1 MKFNEEI
8 YYFGIDIGAVS
19 VKLGLITSAANQ
31 DVVQRMIASQPDLFE
46 PVHLVPGQPCGSML
60 LLVTRYRRTWG
71 EPMRAANELLTA
83 VLAAL
88 PAEAKLA
95 LLATG
100 AGGKSLAQIW
110 NLPYQNE
117 FRAIA
122 RSVGFLHPEIK
133 TVLEMG
139 GDSSKMMILRTDAAA
154 TGVLDYEVNGD
165 CAAGTGSF
173 LDQQASRLL
182 YPIEDV
188 GDVVISAGLPATIAG
203 RCSVFAKSDM
213 IHAQQK
219 GYQPPEILKG
229 LCEAVVRNFKGTII
243 KGKTIV
249 PPVAFIGG
257 VAANKGIVQ
266 ALREILN
273 FDERD
278 LIVPQFYNWMPAL
291 GAALLLMEQPA
302 DVKNGHYW
310 KNLLS
315 LYKVPPRRFDRLPP
329 LNKERLIRLQAEPA
343 ATIFP
348 QPNSKIPV
356 FLGIDIGSVTTKLAV
371 IDSQGRVLKGIYTKT
386 RARPIEVVKN
396 GLREIERELGAI
408 VAIQGVGTTGSGR
421 ELIGKLV
428 GADVI
433 NDEITAHKTGA
444 IHISRLHSENKVDTI
459 FDIGGQDSKFIALED
474 GVVVDFTMN
483 EACAAGTGSFL
494 EEQAERLGINIQD
507 EFADLAFGSTQPLR
521 LGERCT
527 VFMEK
532 EITPYLQQGADKK
545 DIVAGLAYSIVT
557 NYLNRVVRGRRIGQV
572 IYFQGGTAYNEAVAA
587 AFSMILQ
594 REIIVPP
601 FNGIL
606 GAIGA
611 ALLAREK
618 IQRTNGPTRFRGFD
632 LDQIPYQ
639 LRSFTCKGCSNFC
652 DIQEFRVEGNTTY
665 WGDKCTDRYRQAKK
679 SEQEPIIP
687 DLLAQR
693 QALLLHH
700 SPENPHPI
708 GRIGLGRSMYFYEL
722 FPFWQSYF
730 AELGVELV
738 LSDDTNRQ
746 IVNQGVES
754 RVAEPCFPIT
764 IALGHAVNL
773 MAKGVDFILVPNI
786 VDAET
791 QFPETNSF
799 FCPWGQTLCFVVKAT
814 PRFESYR
821 DRILAP
827 TIRFRQGLD
836 AVKQQMHPLAKQLG
850 IRSRQSDRALEIAYA
865 SWRSFQQRLK
875 RLGAEAI
882 QMLLEKNE
890 KAIVLLGRTYN
901 IYDKM
906 ANLNLPMKLRQHY
919 GINLLPL
926 DFLPIEGIDIA
937 DLNDNMYWNYGR
949 KILQAARW
957 SSQYPNFHLI
967 YITNFKC
974 GPDSY
979 IKHYVRQAAQKPL
992 LTLQFDEHSNDAG
1005 ILTRCEA
1012 YLHSKGFLK

>member
-1 MKFNEEI
+1 MTFNEET
-8 YYFGIDIGAVS
+8 YYLGIDVGAVS
-19 VKLGLITSAANQ
+19 VKMGLITSAANR
-31 DVVQRMIASQPDLFE
+31 DVVQRILESQPGLFE
-46 PVHLVPGQPCGSML
+46 PAYFENQVSGNTALI
-60 LLVTRYRRTWG
+60 LVTRYRRTWG
-71 EPMRAANELLTA
+71 EPIRAANDLLAA
-83 VLAAL
+83 VLGAL
-88 PAEAKLA
+88 PAESKTAIM
-95 LLATG
+95 ATG
-100 AGGKSLAQIW
+100 AGGKSLSQLL

-133 TVLEMG
+133 SVLELG
-139 GDSSKMMILRTDAAA
+139 GDCSKMMILRSDGAA

-182 YPIEDV
+182 YSIEDV
-188 GDVVISAGLPATIAG
+188 GDVVIRAGKPATIAG

-219 GYQPPEILKG
+219 GFQPPEILKG
-229 LCEAVVRNFKGTII
+229 LCQAVVRNFKGTII

-249 PPVAFIGG
+249 PPVALIGG

-266 ALREILN
+266 ALREILDLN
-273 FDERD
+273 EHE
-278 LIVPQFYNWMPAL
+278 LIVPRFYNWMPAL
-291 GAALLLMEQPA
+291 GAALLLIEQQSCVQSA
-302 DVKNGHYW
+302 AHW
-310 KNLLS
+310 LNLLQHRS
-315 LYKVPPRRFDRLPP
+315 APPRRFDRLPP
-329 LNKERLIRLQAEPA
+329 LNRERLIRLEVDHTATIPLHPA
-343 ATIFP
+343 A
-348 QPNSKIPV
+348 KIPV

-371 IDSQGRVLKGIYTKT
+371 MDTAGRVLKGIYTKT
-386 RARPIEVVKN
+386 QARPIEVVKN
-396 GLREIERELGAI
+396 GLREIERELGQVI
-408 VAIQGVGTTGSGR
+408 EIQGVGTTGSGR

-444 IHISRLHSENKVDTI
+444 LHISHLHSEQMVDTI

-474 GVVVDFTMN
+474 GIVVDFTMN

-494 EEQAERLGINIQD
+494 EEQAERLGISIQD
-507 EFADLAFGSTQPLR
+507 EFAKLAFASTQPIR

-532 EITPYLQQGADKK
+532 EITPYMQQGADKR
-545 DIVAGLAYSIVT
+545 DIVAGLAYSIVA

-572 IYFQGGTAYNEAVAA
+572 VYFQGGTAYNDAVAA
-587 AFSMILQ
+587 AFSMVLQ
-594 REIIVPP
+594 RDIIVPP

-611 ALLAREK
+611 ALLAQEK
-618 IQRTNGPTRFRGFD
+618 IQRTNECTRFRGFN
-632 LDQIPYQ
+632 LDQISYQ
-639 LRSFTCKGCSNFC
+639 LRSFGCKGCSNFC
-652 DIQEFRVEGNTTY
+652 DIQEFLVEGNKTY

-679 SEQEPIIP
+679 VDREPIIP
-687 DLLAQR
+687 DLIAKR
-693 QALLLHH
+693 QALLF
-700 SPENPHPI
+700 ENLSANPNPS

-722 FPFWQSYF
+722 FPFWQAYF
-730 AELGVELV
+730 ADLGFEIV
-738 LSDDTNRQ
+738 LSDETNRQ
-746 IVNQGVES
+746 IINQGVES

-773 MAKGVDFILVPNI
+773 MEKGVDFLLVPNV

-814 PRFESYR
+814 PRYESYR
-821 DRILAP
+821 DKILAP
-827 TIRFRQGLD
+827 TIRFRQGMD
-836 AVKQQMHPLAKQLG
+836 AVKKQMHPLAKQLG
-850 IRSRQSDRALEIAYA
+850 VSRHHSDRAIEKAYL

-875 RLGAEAI
+875 HWGEEAL
-882 QMLLEKNE
+882 QVLQANNE
-890 KAIVLLGRTYN
+890 KAIILLGRTYN

-906 ANLNLPMKLRQHY
+906 VNLNVPMKLRQQY
-919 GINLLPL
+919 GINLIPL

-957 SSQYPNFHLI
+957 SSRYPNFHLI

-1005 ILTRCEA
+1005 IMTRCEA

>member
-1 MKFNEEI
+1 MTP
-8 YYFGIDIGAVS
+8 
-19 VKLGLITSAANQ
+19 L
-31 DVVQRMIASQPDLFE
+31 
-46 PVHLVPGQPCGSML
+46 
-60 LLVTRYRRTWG
+60 TRPT
-71 EPMRAANELLTA
+71 
-83 VLAAL
+83 
-88 PAEAKLA
+88 
-95 LLATG
+95 
-100 AGGKSLAQIW
+100 
-110 NLPYQNE
+110 
-117 FRAIA
+117 
-122 RSVGFLHPEIK
+122 H
-133 TVLEMG
+133 
-139 GDSSKMMILRTDAAA
+139 
-154 TGVLDYEVNGD
+154 
-165 CAAGTGSF
+165 
-173 LDQQASRLL
+173 
-182 YPIEDV
+182 
-188 GDVVISAGLPATIAG
+188 
-203 RCSVFAKSDM
+203 
-213 IHAQQK
+213 
-219 GYQPPEILKG
+219 
-229 LCEAVVRNFKGTII
+229 
-243 KGKTIV
+243 
-249 PPVAFIGG
+249 
-257 VAANKGIVQ
+257 
-266 ALREILN
+266 
-273 FDERD
+273 
-278 LIVPQFYNWMPAL
+278 
-291 GAALLLMEQPA
+291 
-302 DVKNGHYW
+302 
-310 KNLLS
+310 
-315 LYKVPPRRFDRLPP
+315 
-329 LNKERLIRLQAEPA
+329 
-343 ATIFP
+343 
-348 QPNSKIPV
+348 SKIPV

-371 IDSQGRVLKGIYTKT
+371 IDNDGRVLKGIYTKT
-386 RARPIEVVKN
+386 QARPIEIVKN
-396 GLREIERELGAI
+396 GLREIERELGPMI
-408 VAIQGVGTTGSGR
+408 EIQGVGTTGSGR

-444 IHISRLHSENKVDTI
+444 IHISRMHSDKQVDTI

-474 GVVVDFTMN
+474 GIVVDFTMN

-507 EFADLAFGSTQPLR
+507 EFANLAFASTQPIR

-532 EITPYLQQGADKK
+532 EITPYVQQGADKK

-572 IYFQGGTAYNEAVAA
+572 IYFQGGTAYNDAVAA

-618 IQRTNGPTRFRGFD
+618 MQRTNAATRFRGFD
-632 LDQIPYQ
+632 LDQITYQ

-652 DIQEFRVEGNTTY
+652 DIQEFHVEGNRTY

-679 SEQEPIIP
+679 SDHEPIIP
-687 DLLAQR
+687 DLIAER
-693 QALLLHH
+693 QALLLANL
-700 SPENPHPI
+700 STNPDPI

-722 FPFWQSYF
+722 FPFWQTF
-730 AELGVELV
+730 FVELGFEVV
-738 LSDDTNRQ
+738 LSDETNRQ

-773 MAKGVDFILVPNI
+773 MEKGVDFLLVPNV

-799 FCPWGQTLCFVVKAT
+799 FCPWGQTLCFVIKAT
-814 PRFESYR
+814 PRFDAYR
-821 DRILAP
+821 DKIMAP
-827 TIRFRQGLD
+827 TIRFRQGM
-836 AVKQQMHPLAKQLG
+836 AGVKKQLRPLAKQLG
-850 IRSRQSDRALEIAYA
+850 VSRRQIDRAVEMAYL

-875 RLGAEAI
+875 RLGEEAV
-882 QMLLEKNE
+882 QMLLDRDE
-890 KAIVLLGRTYN
+890 KAIILLGRTYN

-906 ANLNLPMKLRQHY
+906 ANLNVPMKLRQQY
-919 GINLLPL
+919 GINLVPL
-926 DFLPIEGIDIA
+926 DFLPIEGIDIG

-957 SSQYPNFHLI
+957 SSRYPNFHLI

-979 IKHYVRQAAQKPL
+979 IKHYVREAARKPL

-1012 YLHSKGFLK
+1012 YLHSKGLLK